1 MKLKI
6 RRRSVYV
13 ATIVAMFAM
22 LGGFALAATIGGITG
37 TSTNQNAGIIT
48 PSGTSTIFAGSVS
61 VNLVQSNA
69 GTSCGSGNSW
79 GTSGS
84 GLQSPLSVYVT
95 GTNACTDSESDWFE
109 LVQWTGVAVTATA
122 SDTFFVTTSS
132 SGGSNTVSFVVSSGG
147 ASGTGVLDLYLD
159 CGTTAGG
166 ALPTAYTSIS
176 IAVNGT

>member
-1 MKLKI
+1 MRLKI
-6 RRRSVYV
+6 RRKSVYV

-22 LGGFALAATIGGITG
+22 VGGFALAATIGGITG
-37 TSTNQNAGIIT
+37 TSSNQNAGLIT

-69 GTSCGSGNSW
+69 GTNCGSGASW
-79 GTSGS
+79 GTSGG
-84 GLQSPLSVYVT
+84 GLISPLSVYVT
-95 GTNACTDSESDWFE
+95 GTNTCTNSESDWFE

-122 SDTFFVTTSS
+122 SDTFFITTS
-132 SGGSNTVSFVVSSGG
+132 GGTQPNTVSFVVSSGG
-147 ASGTGVLDLYLD
+147 ATGTGVLDVYLD